1 MAGTIVADTIQNGA
15 GTSTSMTNAITG
27 SAKAWCNYNGSS
39 QVIRDSYNVSSVTR
53 NGTGSYTFNFTNA
66 IANANYGASASV
78 SSMPGVS
85 DAMFISTDS
94 NSTVRAAP
102 TTTTFTVT
110 CYRYQS
116 SVIDA
121 DYVRIAIF
129 SS

>member
-1 MAGTIVADTIQNGA
+1 MAGKLTISTLNDSSGVLATQNG
-15 GTSTSMTNAITG
+15 MTGI
-27 SAKAWCNYNGSS
+27 AKAWCNYNGSTQTINGS
-39 QVIRDSYNVSSVTR
+39 FNISSVTR
-53 NGTGSYTFNFTNA
+53 NGTGSYTFTFSTA
-66 IANANYGASASV
+66 MPNANYGASASV

-94 NSTVRAAP
+94 NNTVRAAP

-110 CYRYQS
+110 CYRYQA

-121 DYVRIAIF
+121 DYVRVAIF

>member
-1 MAGTIVADTIQNGA
+1 MAGTLTISTLSD
-15 GTSTSMTNAITG
+15 GTNSTSATNAIQG
-27 SAKAWCNYNGSS
+27 SSRAWCNYNGSS
-39 QVIRDSYNVSSVTR
+39 QAIRGSYNISSVTR
-53 NGTGSYTFNFTNA
+53 VGTGVYTFNFTNA
-66 IANANYGASASV
+66 MSNANYGASASV

-85 DAMFISTDS
+85 DAMFISTDCN
-94 NSTVRAAP
+94 NSARAAP

-110 CYRYQS
+110 CFRFQG

>member
-1 MAGTIVADTIQNGA
+1 MAGSLTLSTLSD
-15 GTSTSMTNAITG
+15 GTNSTSATNAIRG

-39 QVIRDSYNVSSVTR
+39 QTINGSFNISSVTR
-53 NGTGSYTFNFTNA
+53 NGTGVYTFNFSTAMPNA
-66 IANANYGASASV
+66 TYGASASV

-94 NSTVRAAP
+94 NNTARANP

-110 CYRYQS
+110 CYRFQS
-116 SVIDA
+116 PPLDA
-121 DYVRIAIF
+121 DFVRITIF